1 MRFKIMNR
9 SHQEGVLLL
18 EGSWVTL
25 QPGQTLLSDTQP
37 QQVSANVTVRNLAV
51 PLERKN
57 IVNPSGRQASSQVV
71 KVDRRVQK
79 VASQEPTGSVVE
91 SEEVR

>member
-57 IVNPSGRQASSQVV
+57 IVNPAGRQASSQVV

-79 VASQEPTGSVVE
+79 AASQEPTGSVAE